1 MKNTLLA
8 KTLRGGGLKES
19 SFNSKKIVLSLATIS
34 FLASYANA
42 TSGSTDA
49 CPETSTSTRSDSGS
63 TTYNKTLSSNCTQGI
78 TIPNT
83 ISNVTLTIESNGTL
97 QPGSGNS
104 ITLKGSNSTNR
115 TLEKLINQ
123 GTIKGKIG
131 IENESGFTGTIT
143 VKTFENKKTI
153 DGHIYMGIWQGNG
166 GTISI
171 ENFNNEGTITMTTMP
186 NNHNDGVIYF
196 EGTTHIKTF
205 HNKQNGTIEGKGGIN
220 SISLKAQGNK
230 TPTLENFINEGFI
243 KGKIEIKNHHNG
255 SFNGTITVGT
265 FENKGTID
273 GDIYM
278 GIETWGNN
286 NIINNGTTSIENFNN
301 EGIITSNNN
310 DGGVYFQ
317 GDTRIKTFK
326 NTGTIDGKTGQGVRF
341 KGKGIN
347 IFENKNNGLR
357 HAQVEGGI
365 HINTFENT
373 GFISGSGD
381 NNQDMLFYSGGG
393 VVMSGGTIETFKN
406 SGTIQSTGTTNDPA
420 GVKLNYAKVKTFE
433 NTNTGFISGTIGV
446 LTTNGTIDN
455 FINKGTIESKSE
467 AAIKIRTSYSDIST
481 ITHFINE
488 GTIKS
493 ASDGVL
499 IESGNKIETLIN
511 KGTIESKS
519 NGISFYDNGPGS
531 SPDKTHLGKIIL
543 EKGSSIKAEKN
554 GINIDH
560 ETARSIRVGGIEV
573 QKGASVSGDE
583 AGIVN
588 ERIIGDDDK
597 KGGII
602 ISGEV
607 SGRIAGIL
615 NKGKGSIAGSIVVE
629 NGGKLDSII
638 NDEGATIGRGITH
651 NGEGDLV
658 ILSRGLVGKDD
669 KGNTVTNNSGSV
681 TIKDWVVSTNEEGKL
696 RTVVIGGT
704 KTDDVKV
711 NSITVDQ
718 SNVDL
723 NELNDIKNI
732 ISGVSTNNIADSV
745 KTNGGGEISLSF
757 DPLSGRLS
765 TDVQLNASIAGA
777 NFRSSLA
784 TASKRA
790 TFIDNVMANAMQS
803 FSLDSSGKSQKIALS
818 EKGNLYADASDYIA
832 SDYIKNDYIKNDYI
846 KNDYI
851 KNDYIKSDLTQA
863 NYGLNKEHALF
874 ILPYLSSQSVELS
887 LNEESKGH
895 TKGTI
900 IGYSTL
906 KDSGIYGVYAG
917 YEDTKMDSTY
927 FDVNNISYY
936 TGLKYF
942 NTLFTTAKGQEV
954 YIKAQAQAALI
965 KNDFTK
971 RIGKNEAKAKAHSYT
986 YGINTALGMNFIADK
1001 NIFSPEAGFAYE
1013 GSYTEAF
1020 SMQDTRGRATVQGG
1034 ERTYANHLNLFSTK
1048 TSFTWFRDWLP
1059 NLKTS
1064 VELGAKFNINPKV
1077 KARARFGNMKVND
1090 EFHLPRVRKFASTSL
1105 IVPVNEAFYFS
1116 LNYNGMFDE
1125 KGNTHT
1131 GFAQFNYL
1139 W

>member
-1 MKNTLLA
+1 MKERNPMKNNCFTQ
-8 KTLRGGGLKES
+8 TLRGGGLKES
-19 SFNSKKIVLSLATIS
+19 PFNSKKIVLSLATIS

-42 TSGSTDA
+42 TTSNA
-49 CPETSTSTRSDSGS
+49 CPTSTSARSTGS
-63 TTYNKTLSSNCTQGI
+63 NNITIDKSCTQTVTLSNSGT
-78 TIPNT
+78 
-83 ISNVTLTIESNGTL
+83 SNVTITNNGTLEPSTIGGSSSSNGYTPLRQTAIVLKPSNGTS
-97 QPGSGNS
+97 P
-104 ITLKGSNSTNR
+104 TLT
-115 TLEKLINQ
+115 LINE
-123 GTIKGKIG
+123 GTINSRID
-131 IENESGFTGTIT
+131 IENNNGFNGTLT
-143 VKTFENKKTI
+143 VKTFENKNKI
-153 DGHIYMGIWQGNG
+153 DGRVFMGFSGGNG
-166 GTISI
+166 SGTISI
-171 ENFNNEGTITMTTMP
+171 ENFKNSGSITDTHMNGNNGYQAIWFKGNVKIASFTNTGTITGKTGT
-186 NNHNDGVIYF
+186 GVQF
-196 EGTTHIKTF
+196 EGNVHVETF
-205 HNKQNGTIEGKGGIN
+205 KNTGTIEVLNRSSLHNYAILLVGEN
-220 SISLKAQGNK
+220 SN
-230 TPTLENFINEGFI
+230 TPTLENFNNEGFI
-243 KGKIEIKNHHNG
+243 KGNIGVGGGNG
-255 SFNGTITVGT
+255 GTITVGT
-265 FENKGTID
+265 FENKNGGTIN
-273 GDIYM
+273 GYIYM
-278 GIETWGNN
+278 
-286 NIINNGTTSIENFNN
+286 TTTNQRTISIENFTNT
-301 EGIITSNNN
+301 GTITSDNKDNPA
-310 DGGVYFQ
+310 VYFQ
-317 GDTRIKTFK
+317 GNNLHIK
-326 NTGTIDGKTGQGVRF
+326 
-341 KGKGIN
+341 
-347 IFENKNNGLR
+347 
-357 HAQVEGGI
+357 
-365 HINTFENT
+365 TFENT
-373 GFISGSGD
+373 GFISGSAY
-381 NNQDMLFYSGGG
+381 DMKHFTHQNFNVSGG
-393 VVMSGGTIETFKN
+393 VSMSDGTIETFKN
-406 SGTIQSTGTTNDPA
+406 SGTIISTGENYNPA
-420 GVKLNYAKVKTFE
+420 GVKLNWATVKTFE
-433 NTNTGFISGTIGV
+433 NTGLISG
-446 LTTNGTIDN
+446 LNGILVTG
-455 FINKGTIESKSE
+455 GTIETFKNSGIIESKESKGKHDGKE
-467 AAIKIRTSYSDIST
+467 AAIKIRAENNNPFSIA
-481 ITHFINE
+481 HFTNDGI
-488 GTIKS
+488 IKS
-493 ASDGVL
+493 DFDGVL
-499 IESGNKIETLIN
+499 IESGNKIEALTN

-519 NGISFYDNGPGS
+519 NGISFFGHGPGA
-531 SPDKTHLGKIIL
+531 SPGETDLGKIIL
-543 EKGSSIKAEKN
+543 EEGSSIKAGKN

-560 ETARSIRVGGIEV
+560 ETARSIRVDSIEV
-573 QKGASVSGDE
+573 QKGASVSGGE

-588 ERIIGDDDK
+588 EKIIGGDSGDDK

-602 ISGEV
+602 ILGEV
-607 SGRIAGIL
+607 SGRIAGIV
-615 NKGKGSIAGSIVVE
+615 NKGSITAPITISGTVSGGNAGIV
-629 NGGKLDSII
+629 N
-638 NDEGATIGRGITH
+638 EGRMARGIVH
-651 NGEGDLV
+651 EGEGELV
-658 ILSRGLVGKDD
+658 ISNQGLVGKD
-669 KGNTVTNNSGSV
+669 KEGNTVTNNKGSV
-681 TIKDWVVSTNEEGKL
+681 TIKDWVVTTDKDTGKL
-696 RTVVIGGT
+696 DTVRIGGE
-704 KTDDVKV
+704 KTENVKV
-711 NSITVDQ
+711 SNITVDQ
-718 SNVDL
+718 SNVNLEEL
-723 NELNDIKNI
+723 NEIKNI
-732 ISGVSTNNIADSV
+732 ISGVSTNNIANV
-745 KTNGGGEISLSF
+745 QTNGGGEIALSY
-757 DPLSGRLS
+757 DTISGRLS
-765 TDVQLNASIAGA
+765 TDFSLNASIAGA
-777 NFRSSLA
+777 NFRSSVA

-818 EKGNLYADASDYIA
+818 EKGNLYADASDYI
-832 SDYIKNDYIKNDYI
+832 

-874 ILPYLSSQSVELS
+874 ILPYFSSQSVELS

-1020 SMQDTRGRATVQGG
+1020 SMQDTRGQATVKGG

-1064 VELGAKFNINPKV
+1064 VELGAKFNVNPKV